1 MIEAIGR
8 QPSETIE
15 PRNHRQEVRVD
26 SDFAAAFRGATK
38 ESQASSELPDT
49 AAPLNTL
56 QKAGLVQLIDLAAPA
71 STATPSAAAPVG
83 TSAPVSTGTAS
94 AAALSDGAP
103 HAAGWTGPP
112 NQPGSSY
119 NAVAAWGQVPG
130 QQPSW
135 ISGNYPGADWTAVND
150 AGFLMP
156 YSSLTPGPGEDLFSN
171 ANENVVDQDWARYD
185 GTPVGGPNNPTD
197 AIPAPWL
204 NSNNLDPQYT
214 ASNPSDPNQ
223 PTQPNF
229 VAVPEM
235 PT

>member
-8 QPSETIE
+8 QPSEMIE
-15 PRNHRQEVRVD
+15 LRSYRQELKVN

-38 ESQASSELPDT
+38 ESQVSSQLPDT
-49 AAPLNTL
+49 DAPLSTL
-56 QKAGLVQLIDLAAPA
+56 QKADPAQFVAAAVPA
-71 STATPSAAAPVG
+71 STTTSAAAPVG
-83 TSAPVSTGTAS
+83 TAAPVSTTTAP
-94 AAALSDGAP
+94 AAAQMGGAP
-103 HAAGWTGPP
+103 DTAGWTGPP

-119 NAVAAWGQVPG
+119 NPVAAWGQVPG

-156 YSSLTPGPGEDLFSN
+156 YSSLTPGPGEDLFSG

-185 GTPVGGPNNPTD
+185 GTPAGGPNNPTD

-204 NSNNLDPQYT
+204 NSSNLDPQYT
-214 ASNPSDPNQ
+214 ASNPADPNQ

-229 VAVPEM
+229 VPAS
-235 PT
+235 